1 MSRTLP
7 LTTPGKYLAL
17 AYVVDDAVGAAC
29 RNRRD
34 DVLLVQFFL
43 RVLGSRTVNG
53 TKETFQPQSEP
64 PLAIDGVCG
73 RRTIAAI
80 KTFQTQFNKA
90 VGDPADASFLAQ
102 DGVVHPL
109 EEGSKF
115 GRRSQ
120 HVLTII
126 RLNTEYTFQFGLDRH
141 KRIDMD
147 PFFPRELFNK
157 LYLN

>member
-7 LTTPGKYLAL
+7 LTTPGKFLAV
-17 AYVVDDAVGAAC
+17 AYVVDGAVGADC
-29 RNRRD
+29 RNQRD

-43 RVLGSRTVNG
+43 RVLGPRTVKG
-53 TKETFQPQSEP
+53 TNETFQPQGGL

-90 VGDPADASFLAQ
+90 VGDPADPSYLTQ

-147 PFFPRELFNK
+147 PLFPRELFNK